1 MRWQLYFWTI
11 EFLGKQFSLVFSF
24 DLVGCGVV
32 GWACW
37 FWPQGWSGV
46 ILLHVCAI
54 VTLRYMSWHAG
65 LVWWRR
71 WAESR
76 WGEPYTFERLNF
88 LANSF
93 PSEFLWVPFW
103 FRLWSG
109 GTIPLTLEDALRPWG
124 SGYMPVQ
131 FLMHFL
137 AGTALLGSV
146 AGDGSRG
153 CGSGNQGNLYQR
165 MNRSLFF
172 NLEVWGSDLQRN
184 CLWFFTGVNFLGYP
198 YWSFLK
204 STLFKTICRASR
216 QWNTPTLLM
225 RPCRT
230 RSDLHGPAF
239 NIITFLSA
247 LSVEF
252 PPYKHKLFFLA
263 AGWLH
268 RGKIYT
274 SDPFARGTM
283 PWCSQHQQWRSFR
296 VGRGG
301 GHQKNCSVD
310 STSALFI
317 AIFQTIKH
325 YT

>member
-1 MRWQLYFWTI
+1 
-11 EFLGKQFSLVFSF
+11 
-24 DLVGCGVV
+24 
-32 GWACW
+32 
-37 FWPQGWSGV
+37 
-46 ILLHVCAI
+46 
-54 VTLRYMSWHAG
+54 MSWHAG

-76 WGEPYTFERLNF
+76 WGEPYIFERLNF

-109 GTIPLTLEDALRPWG
+109 GIIPLTLEDALRPWG

-153 CGSGNQGNLYQR
+153 CGSGNQGNLYQL

-184 CLWFFTGVNFLGYP
+184 CLWFFTGVNFLKPSAGLQG
-198 YWSFLK
+198 SG
-204 STLFKTICRASR
+204 TH
-216 QWNTPTLLM
+216 
-225 RPCRT
+225 RPCWWGHAGL
-230 RSDLHGPAF
+230 DLTCTVQHSISSHGYMHF
-239 NIITFLSA
+239 RLN
-247 LSVEF
+247 F
-252 PPYKHKLFFLA
+252 PPISTNCFFLA

-274 SDPFARGTM
+274 SDPFPLEEPCLDAVSISSGEVSELEEVEASKKTAR
-283 PWCSQHQQWRSFR
+283 
-296 VGRGG
+296 
-301 GHQKNCSVD
+301 
-310 STSALFI
+310 
-317 AIFQTIKH
+317 
-325 YT
+325 